1 MQKPTHYK
9 ALAFPGLHPAVSLFA
24 KTGDLAGGH
33 GYEHVFDALART
45 SIGQRYNVRR
55 TTSQLYVSAEFMRT
69 IELGK
74 RIPNDNFLVSYS
86 PSTFLVTSC
95 AKQCLPQRPVEWILW
110 SPSNRTALI
119 VISEEAELLIP
130 MIRAARK
137 PMVHLITYAAPVT
150 KNMLHFNGLSY
161 YVLPRLPDGYTA
173 PDWLSIELGIF
184 AGRLYINFPECAP
197 VTNYLQLVDKTG
209 TDSLQSRTDHS
220 GIFTQNSVDFLLE
233 WLTVCR
239 KGQDIMHTPMGYICQ
254 GRPLH
259 ESHPFFAARSKGIRE
274 VETPSVGGGTSG
286 DLDETKGREPDLE
299 DE

>member
-1 MQKPTHYK
+1 
-9 ALAFPGLHPAVSLFA
+9 
-24 KTGDLAGGH
+24 
-33 GYEHVFDALART
+33 
-45 SIGQRYNVRR
+45 
-55 TTSQLYVSAEFMRT
+55 
-69 IELGK
+69 
-74 RIPNDNFLVSYS
+74 
-86 PSTFLVTSC
+86 
-95 AKQCLPQRPVEWILW
+95 
-110 SPSNRTALI
+110 
-119 VISEEAELLIP
+119 

-184 AGRLYINFPECAP
+184 AGRLYFNFPERAP
-197 VTNYLQLVDKTG
+197 LANYLQLADTTG
-209 TDSLQSRTDHS
+209 TESPQSRIEHV
-220 GIFTQNSVDFLLE
+220 GISTKNPVDFLLE

-259 ESHPFFAARSKGIRE
+259 ESHPFFAAQSTDARE
-274 VETPSVGGGTSG
+274 VETPPVGRGTSG
-286 DLDETKGREPDLE
+286 DIDEAEDGDADLE